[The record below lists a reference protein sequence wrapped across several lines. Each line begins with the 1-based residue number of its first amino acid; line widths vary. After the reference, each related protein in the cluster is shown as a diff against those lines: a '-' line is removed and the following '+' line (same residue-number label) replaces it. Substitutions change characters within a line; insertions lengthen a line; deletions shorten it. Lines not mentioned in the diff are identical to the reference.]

1 MKRTLTIV
9 VGILVLAAIVV
20 ISIRS
25 NGGGDRVKVYVETVG
40 KRDITQTV
48 KASGE
53 IDPRVKVNI
62 SSHLIGKIDKM
73 FVQEG
78 DWIKEGQSFLQLE
91 QQAFVAARD
100 DAKARLAMA
109 ETQLR
114 QSQVNLQDQE
124 IKRARAEKLFAGGI
138 SSKEALDAAELERT
152 SAELQVRSAREGVT
166 QAKALLDKAADDL
179 RKTTIW
185 APLTGR
191 VISLNAKEGE
201 VVVSGTMNNPAS
213 IIGTIADLS
222 EILAEV
228 DVDET
233 EVVDIKPG
241 LEATVYVD
249 AIPDV
254 GYAGKVVEVGSSG
267 YEKPQQPD
275 VEFFRV
281 KVLLEHPDERL
292 RPGMS
297 ARAEI
302 RVATHPQ
309 ALVVPIQ
316 SVVDRLPEADRKAQA
331 AKTTAEVGTKDEPVP
346 VVFVIEDGKARRHP
360 VVTGLSDATHVEIKE
375 GLQDGQQVVTGPY
388 RSLKKLADGDRVK
401 VTEPT
406 EAGEEGKSS

>member
-1 MKRTLTIV
+1 LKRILIIV
-9 VGILVLAAIVV
+9 GGILVLAAIV
-20 ISIRS
+20 IASIRS
-25 NGGGDRVKVYVETVG
+25 NGGGERVKVYVETVG

-53 IDPRVKVNI
+53 INPRVKVNI

-73 FVQEG
+73 YVQEG
-78 DWIKEGQSFLQLE
+78 DPIQEGQPFLQLE
-91 QQAFVAARD
+91 RQAFIAARD

-109 ETQLR
+109 TTQLQQAR
-114 QSQVNLQDQE
+114 VDLKDQE
-124 IKRARAEKLFAGGI
+124 IKRARAEQLFSQGI
-138 SSKEALDAAELERT
+138 SSKEALEAAELQRT
-152 SAELQVRSAREGVT
+152 SAELGVRTAEEGVT
-166 QAKALLDKAADDL
+166 QSKALLDKAEDDL

-185 APLTGR
+185 SPLSGR
-191 VISLNAKEGE
+191 VIALNAKEGE

-213 IIGTIADLS
+213 VIGTIADLS

-241 LEATVYVD
+241 LAATVYVD

-254 GYAGKVVEVGSSG
+254 GYAGNVVEVGSSG

-309 ALVVPIQ
+309 AIVVPIQ
-316 SVVDRLPEADRKAQA
+316 SVLDRAPEADKNLTES
-331 AKTTAEVGTKDEPVP
+331 KTTAVLEKKATEVP
-346 VVFVIEDGKARRHP
+346 VVFVVEDGKARRHE
-360 VVTGLSDATHVEIKE
+360 VVTGISDATHVEIEKGLAE
-375 GLQDGQQVVTGPY
+375 GQHVVTGPY

-401 VTEPT
+401 VTAPT
-406 EAGEEGKSS
+406 EPGEEGKSS